1 MTKKRS
7 KPEFYSRFMEQD
19 FFPEANKN
27 IKYHESHNYW
37 IFKTGQKIY
46 KAKKREEAKS
56 TASLEEIF
64 CQETIR
70 RILDHSPTLQPE
82 IATIK
87 QDQQSFQIDRN
98 NQISTPPLYFVI
110 IMDQL
115 ADRYFLSNIISKGK
129 LTEKTID
136 NVSRFLFQL
145 HEKAV
150 PTSSKDEGTSVLILQ
165 KLKDLIYQSK
175 KYLGDTISQP
185 MIDMTLRPLEK
196 YIVDNRKLLL
206 RRNKRGLIREVHG
219 CFIPRKIYASK
230 ETVLAL
236 AKTTDPLRNRYC
248 DVVSDIADLTVELIQ
263 EGESSKATYFI
274 ESYCKKTE
282 DREIKLILPIYQAL
296 KCLSQG
302 LKYSISFRQKSGK
315 TEEENKRKATAYYEQ
330 AIEVVHQL

>member
-1 MTKKRS
+1 MAKKPS
-7 KPEFYSRFMEQD
+7 KPEFYSRFMEKD

-46 KAKKREEAKS
+46 KVKKREEAKS

-64 CQETIR
+64 CQETVR
-70 RILDHSPTLQPE
+70 RLLDYSPALHPV

-87 QDQQSFQIDRN
+87 QDQQGFQLDLD
-98 NQISTPPLYFVI
+98 NQISSAPLYYVI

-115 ADRYFLSNIISKGK
+115 ADRYFLSNVISKGK
-129 LTEKTID
+129 LTDKTLDSI
-136 NVSRFLFQL
+136 SKFLFQL
-145 HEKAV
+145 HENAS
-150 PTSSKDEGTSVLILQ
+150 PTSSKDEGTSASIRQ
-165 KLKDLIYQSK
+165 KLNDLIYQSK

-219 CFIPRKIYASK
+219 CFTPRKIYANK
-230 ETVLAL
+230 EMVLAL

-248 DVVSDIADLTVELIQ
+248 DIVSDIADLTVELIQ
-263 EGESSKATYFI
+263 EKEAAKAAYFI
-274 ESYCKKTE
+274 DSYCKETE
-282 DREIKLILPIYQAL
+282 DREIKQVLPIYQAL

-302 LKYSISFRQKSGK
+302 LKYSILFKQGA
-315 TEEENKRKATAYYEQ
+315 EETKEEYKRIATAYYEQ

>member
-1 MTKKRS
+1 MAKKRN
-7 KPEFYSRFMEQD
+7 KPEFYSRFMEKG
-19 FFPEANKN
+19 FFPDANKN

-37 IFKTGQKIY
+37 IFKTGQNIY
-46 KAKKREEAKS
+46 KVKKREEAKS

-64 CQETIR
+64 CQETKR
-70 RILDHSPTLQPE
+70 RILDHSPALNPV

-87 QDQQSFQIDRN
+87 QDQQVFQLDRD
-98 NQISTPPLYFVI
+98 NQISSAPLYYVI

-115 ADRYFLSNIISKGK
+115 ADRYFLSNVISKGK
-129 LTEKTID
+129 LTEKILD
-136 NVSRFLFQL
+136 NVSHFLFQL
-145 HEKAV
+145 HENAS
-150 PTSSKDEGTSVLILQ
+150 PTSSKDEGTSESILQ
-165 KLKDLIYQSK
+165 KLNDLIYQSK

-219 CFIPRKIYASK
+219 CFIPRKIYAGK

-236 AKTTDPLRNRYC
+236 AKTTDPLRYRYS

-263 EGESSKATYFI
+263 EGEARKAAYFI
-274 ESYCKKTE
+274 DSYCKETE
-282 DREIKLILPIYQAL
+282 DREIKQVLPIYQAL

-302 LKYSISFRQKSGK
+302 LKYSILFKQDG
-315 TEEENKRKATAYYEQ
+315 EESEAENKGKATAYYEQ